1 MENIVLEPPSQ
12 TIVRNATI
20 DDIAGI
26 MNIENASFDWSNR
39 FPEIMFIYYLRRF
52 TDFFFVVLDSSDSV
66 AGYTFME
73 PKRGCGYVMSIAV
86 HPRNR
91 NQGYA
96 ELLLEALESECSKNG
111 LKKMKLDVR
120 KENLVAIKLYK
131 KLGFIKV
138 HTNRDYYGPGI
149 DALTMEKQLDK

>member
-1 MENIVLEPPSQ
+1 MENIVLEPTSQ
-12 TIVRNATI
+12 TIVRTATI
-20 DDIAGI
+20 DDIADI

-52 TDFFFVVLDSSDSV
+52 TDFFFVVLDSSDSI

-86 HPRNR
+86 HPRSR

-96 ELLLEALESECSKNG
+96 KLLLEALKSRCSKNG

-120 KENLVAIKLYK
+120 KENWAAIKLYT
-131 KLGFIKV
+131 KLGFVKLNA
-138 HTNRDYYGPGI
+138 NRDYYGPGM

>member
-1 MENIVLEPPSQ
+1 MENIVLEPTSQ
-12 TIVRNATI
+12 TIVRTATI
-20 DDIAGI
+20 DDIADI

-52 TDFFFVVLDSSDSV
+52 TDFFFVVLDSSDSI

-96 ELLLEALESECSKNG
+96 ELLLEALESECSKNS
-111 LKKMKLDVR
+111 LKKNKTR
-120 KENLVAIKLYK
+120 
-131 KLGFIKV
+131 
-138 HTNRDYYGPGI
+138 R
-149 DALTMEKQLDK
+149 

>member
-1 MENIVLEPPSQ
+1 MVNIVLEPPSE
-12 TIVRNATI
+12 TIVRTATV
-20 DDIAGI
+20 DDITAI
-26 MNIENASFDWSNR
+26 MNIENASFDWFTR

-52 TDFFFVVLDSSDSV
+52 SDFFFVVLDSSKSIV
-66 AGYTFME
+66 GYTFLE

-86 HPRNR
+86 YSRSR

-96 ELLLEALESECSKNG
+96 KLLLEALKSGCSKNG

-120 KENLVAIKLYK
+120 KENLAAIELYT
-131 KLGFIKV
+131 KLGFVKV
-138 HTNRDYYGPGI
+138 HTNRDYYGPGM